1 MRFICR
7 QIRQIIYWMAL
18 IRHKHKY
25 HPKLECGLPISYS
38 TLRLLLI
45 YFYSFISIYILI
57 YASVIGI
64 FQLNLD
70 IVYSLYHL
78 VKMMLIK
85 TEGMADK
92 GTLYIWQTDPHK
104 ERKREADISPDSNRY
119 SSVVVR
125 ASLKSPN
132 LQNNVILVTQDDWRK
147 FHSLYA
153 KLFFIVVKWEI
164 PYLKFLIIVVF
175 LVLNKEFLILQKI
188 NESCYIF
195 LHFMLKL
202 SFEYAY

>member
-7 QIRQIIYWMAL
+7 QIWQIISWMAL

-119 SSVVVR
+119 SSVVVG

-132 LQNNVILVTQDDWRK
+132 LQNNVILVTQKDVYTRWLTK
-147 FHSLYA
+147 VPLPICEAFFHSS
-153 KLFFIVVKWEI
+153 KMRNSLFKI
-164 PYLKFLIIVVF
+164 PYYSRVSGFK
-175 LVLNKEFLILQKI
+175 
-188 NESCYIF
+188 
-195 LHFMLKL
+195 
-202 SFEYAY
+202 